1 MEEKGK
7 EIKDIHIFSV
17 YCTVYNL
24 LHVTI
29 IFIVH
34 CRGSKLYY

>member
-7 EIKDIHIFSV
+7 EIKDIHIFRV

-24 LHVTI
+24 LTRQVT
-29 IFIVH
+29 FAG
-34 CRGSKLYY
+34 CRLQVAG